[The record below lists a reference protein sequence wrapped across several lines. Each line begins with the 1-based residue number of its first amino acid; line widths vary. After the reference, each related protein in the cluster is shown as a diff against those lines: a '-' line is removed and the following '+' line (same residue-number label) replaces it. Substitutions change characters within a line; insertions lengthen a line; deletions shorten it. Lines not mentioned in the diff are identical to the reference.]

1 MHLHPFV
8 IVGSPH
14 SLKLLK
20 SYGFKTFSNWWDES
34 YDSME
39 NTNDRIIAIY
49 NLILSLLKKTDD
61 EWVIMVKE
69 MREVLI
75 HNRKLLLKY
84 NTESINK
91 IISNNF
97 VDVIFNNKQILF

>member
-1 MHLHPFV
+1 
-8 IVGSPH
+8 
-14 SLKLLK
+14 
-20 SYGFKTFSNWWDES
+20 
-34 YDSME
+34 
-39 NTNDRIIAIY
+39 
-49 NLILSLLKKTDD
+49 
-61 EWVIMVKE
+61 MVKE
-69 MREVLI
+69 MREILI